1 MLSRREREFLTN
13 PEKFTGNYAR
23 WLRYS
28 IKRKMRK
35 IIQGLELISQ
45 KWSQALENLQ
55 TPILSVR
62 ENSNVKNLISHEETS
77 EKGVWGNLSLNA
89 GPGGLEPPTPGLEGF
104 FPTSLCRKKSFT
116 SSKSFSVCSS
126 LFFNKNLYILLLLKL
141 SGSFK
146 KSLKR
151 LVKSMSIFSFPKP

>member
-89 GPGGLEPPTPGLEGF
+89 GPGGLEPPTPGLEG
-104 FPTSLCRKKSFT
+104 R
-116 SSKSFSVCSS
+116 CSIHAE
-126 LFFNKNLYILLLLKL
+126 LRAHHTLLLFLC
-141 SGSFK
+141 
-146 KSLKR
+146 SLKYYFFFWSR
-151 LVKSMSIFSFPKP
+151 LFVLFGVEVSG